1 LELVLV
7 VIDPQLCLHTDNAP
21 NALLCLASIVLPQN
35 VSPYLEFHDTT
46 DFLLS
51 KNENRTFIDFAIEND
66 VNATQALSRV
76 LRTFYY
82 GTGNFVLGAAWSVA
96 EMLRFLN
103 Q

>member
-1 LELVLV
+1 M
-7 VIDPQLCLHTDNAP
+7 
-21 NALLCLASIVLPQN
+21 
-35 VSPYLEFHDTT
+35 
-46 DFLLS
+46 
-51 KNENRTFIDFAIEND
+51 AIEND

-103 Q
+103 QLKMRLSVGSRQVWHPQPEW